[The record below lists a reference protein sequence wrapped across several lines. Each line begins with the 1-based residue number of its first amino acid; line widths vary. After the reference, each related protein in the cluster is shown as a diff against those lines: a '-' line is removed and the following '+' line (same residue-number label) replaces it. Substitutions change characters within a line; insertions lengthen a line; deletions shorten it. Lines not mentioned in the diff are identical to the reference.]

1 MDEHKQ
7 EISIKLEQVL
17 TWTDTRITVN
27 KNNSLWATAPWVKLK
42 GKFVEDC
49 IWSPKIYYVGITDF
63 STFNP
68 TPTRPTG
75 SPYEYF
81 FNKTGELQLWMHESL
96 FTVSCSMDFT
106 WYPVDTQV

>member
-1 MDEHKQ
+1 M
-7 EISIKLEQVL
+7 
-17 TWTDTRITVN
+17 N
-27 KNNSLWATAPWVKLK
+27 KSHPLWKASSWIKLK

-49 IWSPKIYYVGITDF
+49 IWSPKIYYHGISDF

-68 TPTRPTG
+68 TPTMPTG

-81 FNKTGELQLWMHESL
+81 FYQTGEQGLLSLWMHESK

-106 WYPVDTQV
+106 WYPVDNQV